1 MIICK
6 PWIISSSLICLE
18 RKNLSQPEKNSNF
31 LIPKSL
37 QPCAVNLW
45 YFKVRWFDS
54 IKFIIWKTL
63 GLLQWVAKKLGF
75 KNPSLSIELNSFV
88 KSIKNGGFNKIL
100 CRPFYLPTKSC
111 KLCTLNLH
119 LKHSNF
125 FFKYFLWT
133 GSIGLNKYFLN
144 MVKIMKCSIHSGT
157 FKIFSRSSSRI
168 SYLGTKIDFSGF
180 KIEKWRN
187 LPHCLWDKDIRRV
200 NWNDVP
206 FSCLTLNI
214 YLLFYSV
221 SAARN
226 DSCKTIFWVDF

>member
-31 LIPKSL
+31 LIPKSV

-133 GSIGLNKYFLN
+133 GSIGLKSIFEIWLKLWNVQFTVEPLKYFQDL
-144 MVKIMKCSIHSGT
+144 VQG
-157 FKIFSRSSSRI
+157 
-168 SYLGTKIDFSGF
+168 
-180 KIEKWRN
+180 
-187 LPHCLWDKDIRRV
+187 
-200 NWNDVP
+200 
-206 FSCLTLNI
+206 
-214 YLLFYSV
+214 
-221 SAARN
+221 
-226 DSCKTIFWVDF
+226 